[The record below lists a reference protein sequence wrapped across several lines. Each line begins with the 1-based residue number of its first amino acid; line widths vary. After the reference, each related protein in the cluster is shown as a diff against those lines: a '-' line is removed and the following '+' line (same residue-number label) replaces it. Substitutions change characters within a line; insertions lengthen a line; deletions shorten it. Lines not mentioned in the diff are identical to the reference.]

1 MIPTDDFN
9 RISFNCEISEGNI
22 QKWAIRYH
30 TNRETILRK
39 LLDQNRVTKY
49 YYKKKSVEWSNQAEK
64 SKSIGG
70 KNYFSFKYAC
80 LGKRY
85 LELVFRNYDRG
96 NISVEKVAEYLD
108 IKMKHVSK
116 MEELL
121 YSKIPVEE

>member
-1 MIPTDDFN
+1 M
-9 RISFNCEISEGNI
+9 
-22 QKWAIRYH
+22 
-30 TNRETILRK
+30 RK

-49 YYKKKSVEWSNQAEK
+49 YYEKKSVEWSNQAEK

-85 LELVFRNYDRG
+85 LELVFRNYDRD

-108 IKMKHVSK
+108 IKVKHVSK